1 MVHFIYIKRNLSFQE
16 KQKEIYLNK
25 NTLAGYTF
33 GSAKIQL
40 AHYKDSVLYT
50 VALDT
55 NSIAVKIS
63 ASNSAKEYF

>member
-40 AHYKDSVLYT
+40 AHYSVLYT